1 MWVVVVTFFTFLSAV
16 SSEFSLV
23 SDPSGRLGGL
33 VRKVGSTCGRLEGL
47 VRKVGSTSGRLG
59 GLVRKVGSPSG
70 RLGGLVGKVG
80 SPSGRL
86 GGLVRKVGST
96 CEEFQDIMMVE
107 YWVNVSESSGASSPG
122 LSRITRR

>member
-1 MWVVVVTFFTFLSAV
+1 MSKREPVITQWPHHIQNYVSIQEVWVVVVTFFTFLSAV

-33 VRKVGSTCGRLEGL
+33 VR
-47 VRKVGSTSGRLG
+47 
-59 GLVRKVGSPSG
+59 
-70 RLGGLVGKVG
+70 KVG